1 MTCVGGRSNP
11 KAWEKAKK
19 DAIKKLGG
27 RFSARAMQLAGKLY
41 RERGG
46 KYCGK
51 KTAAQR
57 KLTKWTGEDW
67 RTASGKKACRR
78 KDGRTVCDRYLP
90 AKAWSKLTPAQ
101 RAATQAKKRRST
113 KQYVANTARAKAA
126 GKRARAAMGFIAL
139 ALLAL

>member
-19 DAIKKLGG
+19 DAIQKLGG

-46 KYCGK
+46 GYCGK
-51 KTAAQR
+51 RTAAQR
-57 KLTKWTGEDW
+57 KLTKWTREDW
-67 RTASGKKACRR
+67 RTASGKRACS
-78 KDGRTVCDRYLP
+78 KKGDRTVCDRYLP
-90 AKAWSKLTPAQ
+90 ASAWSRLTPAQ

-113 KQYVANTARAKAA
+113 QQWVANTERAKAA
-126 GKRARAAMGFIAL
+126 GRRARAALGLLTLAWL
-139 ALLAL
+139 AL